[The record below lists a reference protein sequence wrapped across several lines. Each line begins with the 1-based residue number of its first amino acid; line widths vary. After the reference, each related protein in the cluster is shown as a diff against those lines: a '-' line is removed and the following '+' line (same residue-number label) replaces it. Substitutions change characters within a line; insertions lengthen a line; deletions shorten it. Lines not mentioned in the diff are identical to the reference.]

1 MSISTSNVTATEPK
15 TESLSRPDRPIEDRL
30 RAEAATLGFDAVGF
44 LRLDGTSGQGARLR
58 EFLDAGR
65 HGDMDWMATT
75 ADRRADPKVL
85 WPEAKSAVMVAMSYA
100 PDADPIAVLETPDR
114 GAISVYAK
122 GKDYHD
128 ILKSRLKQIAG
139 KLVSLTGADVK
150 VFVDT
155 APLMEKPLAVLAGIG
170 WQGKHT
176 NLVSRSHGSWLFL
189 GALLT
194 TAELAPDSP
203 EVDHCGS
210 CRRCLDVCPT
220 AAFPGPYQLDARRC
234 IAYLTIE
241 HKGQIARE
249 FRKAI
254 GNRIFGCDDCLAV
267 CPWNKFAE
275 ASREVRFAARVET
288 DNPPLADLLALD
300 GESFRARFSGTPVKR
315 TGRDR
320 FVRNVLIAVGNSGDA
335 ALVPGLRALLDDASP
350 LVRGMAVWALAQLID
365 QSEFEDER
373 SRRLSQEA
381 DETVRAEWLLET
393 T

>member
-1 MSISTSNVTATEPK
+1 
-15 TESLSRPDRPIEDRL
+15 
-30 RAEAATLGFDAVGF
+30 
-44 LRLDGTSGQGARLR
+44 
-58 EFLDAGR
+58 
-65 HGDMDWMATT
+65 
-75 ADRRADPKVL
+75 
-85 WPEAKSAVMVAMSYA
+85 MSYA

-155 APLMEKPLAVLAGIG
+155 APLMEKPLAALAGIG

-203 EVDHCGS
+203 EIDHCGS

-275 ASREVRFAARVET
+275 ASREARFAARVET

-300 GESFRARFSGTPVKR
+300 DESFRARFSGTPVKR

-373 SRRLSQEA
+373 SRRLSREA